1 MSIERILTESN
12 TNWTVSK
19 LPLVG
24 PDGQQTPAYGVFRND
39 TNNCLGVVGDRYKVT
54 QNAEVLEML
63 LEAADQ
69 VNVNV
74 ERGGF
79 LGGGSKVYYQLGLP
93 DVTIG
98 GSASKRF
105 LTALTSHDGS
115 SPIGFGAT
123 NVVVVCANTF
133 FAALRDVEKV
143 RHTTNSRGKLN
154 KIINQLKG
162 SMSQEEQMIE
172 RLITLSRTNIPE
184 QVTDEFLLEI
194 IGGDEDTTRTKNRL
208 NAVRSAM
215 IPEFNTHGNTAYG
228 LFNAITRYTNHMIN
242 YTDIEAKRNSLMTG
256 VGFKTN
262 SRALDLIESTF
273 TPTST
278 TIYHTTI

>member
-1 MSIERILTESN
+1 MSTERILTESN
-12 TNWTVSK
+12 TNWNVAK
-19 LPLVG
+19 YPLYG
-24 PDGQQTPAYGVFRND
+24 PNGEPTPAYGVFRTDNQ
-39 TNNCLGVVGDRYKVT
+39 NCLGVVGDRYQVT
-54 QNAEVLEML
+54 QNREVLELL
-63 LEAADQ
+63 LEAASQ

-79 LGGGSKVYYQLGLP
+79 LKGGSKVYYQLGLP

-98 GSASKRF
+98 GSQSKRF

-143 RHTTNSRGKLN
+143 RHTTNSRSKLVQ
-154 KIINQLKG
+154 IINQLRG

-172 RLITLSRTNIPE
+172 RLVTLSRTNIPE
-184 QVTDEFLLEI
+184 QITDEFLLEI
-194 IGGDEDTTRTKNRL
+194 IGGDEETTRTKNRL
-208 NAVRSAM
+208 TAIKAAM
-215 IPEFNTHGNTAYG
+215 VPEFNTHGNTAYG
-228 LFNAITRYTNHMIN
+228 LFNAVTRYTNHMIN
-242 YTDIEAKRNSLMTG
+242 YSDIEAKRNSLMTG

-262 SRALDLIESTF
+262 SRALDLIEETF
-273 TPTST
+273 VTSSP